1 MQLLNT
7 TFGGIM
13 SDICENWSTWLKK
26 TRFSYMDENQI
37 QQTLNWLTNIK
48 NIVLDMADLKENQ
61 KVADFGCGSGLLG
74 FGVLERFEDKI
85 ELIFSDKFQDCLDE
99 CKNILNNS
107 KIKSNVKFLKSD
119 ILNIKLE
126 NDYLDRALTRSVLV
140 HVLDKQQ
147 AFSELFRVL
156 KPNGMYCAFE
166 PIISQNTRY
175 YELLIPDEANDYFDF
190 KKAEME
196 FMTNPNDPLVNF
208 SAQSLDLNMQMAGF
222 NNVVVNVQKVVSK
235 YSPFG
240 YNLFGNEP
248 FVLTDLCSWGSHEL
262 KINGYPDKNSRYA
275 HADRQLR
282 YHRENADETDMTAYG
297 YFQWEDGRVY
307 YECMHHYLDLE
318 YYREEPQGVRRIL
331 KAFSSFEKE
340 EISSD
345 LFALAY
351 HAILEEEKSKREREE
366 LSCFTDEGLR
376 LAGLK

>member
-1 MQLLNT
+1 
-7 TFGGIM
+7 M
-13 SDICENWSTWLKK
+13 SDICKNWSTWLKK

-156 KPNGMYCAFE
+156 KPNGEYCAFE

-175 YELLIPDEANDYFDF
+175 YELLIPDEASDYFDF

-196 FMTNPNDPLVNF
+196 FMTNLNDPLVNF

-222 NNVVVNVQKVVSK
+222 NNVIVNVQKVVSK
-235 YSPFG
+235 YSPTA
-240 YNLFGNEP
+240 E
-248 FVLTDLCSWGSHEL
+248 T
-262 KINGYPDKNSRYA
+262 I
-275 HADRQLR
+275 
-282 YHRENADETDMTAYG
+282 ENWFITPPAPNQKTMKERFMEYFDENKVNKYI
-297 YFQWEDGRVY
+297 
-307 YECMHHYLDLE
+307 
-318 YYREEPQGVRRIL
+318 EEV
-331 KAFSSFEKE
+331 K
-340 EISSD
+340 
-345 LFALAY
+345 FAL
-351 HAILEEEKSKREREE
+351 SKREIRVSSDTA
-366 LSCFTDEGLR
+366 LIK
-376 LAGLK
+376 AIK